1 MGNTT
6 GGLTMGREGRV
17 AFCVVFP
24 RDLAIEGVAVPGV
37 VPAGNSTGFGGNDG
51 CALDS
56 ECD

>member
-1 MGNTT
+1 
-6 GGLTMGREGRV
+6 MGREGRV